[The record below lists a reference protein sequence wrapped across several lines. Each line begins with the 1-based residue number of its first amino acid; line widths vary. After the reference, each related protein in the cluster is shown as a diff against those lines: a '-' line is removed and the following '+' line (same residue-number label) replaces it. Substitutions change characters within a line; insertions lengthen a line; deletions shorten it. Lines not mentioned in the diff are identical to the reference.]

1 MNPVRP
7 SSAPST
13 KAPSLQ
19 PTPEEVVALALNEQ
33 GYLFQH
39 KLVNVLQASTQRNP
53 PLHNWEVEASE
64 VPVSLPNGKETRIDI
79 VLRRG
84 PEGVPWRIA
93 IECKRAARDYKRW
106 VFFAENEYSHGP
118 SPRNYYTEKAN
129 LARGWDG
136 IGEPVMWHGVETAP
150 ASSQCPVFDFGI
162 EARIERPDKGK
173 RASATDAIEE
183 AFQQVTLGQTGLA
196 LKLRSA
202 CVLNFRLIPLVVTT
216 AELMS
221 ANFNEMKVSL
231 DRGMIDSKD
240 LKLCPKKWLA
250 VNCRV
255 NDVVCESSRFT
266 SNRTGSIADYLALR
280 QVRTV
285 FVVQSEHIESFLAW
299 LETGFLPGQK

>member
-1 MNPVRP
+1 MKSKRP
-7 SSAPST
+7 GTASST
-13 KAPSLQ
+13 KAPSLEL
-19 PTPEEVVALALNEQ
+19 TAEEVVALALNEQ

-39 KLVNVLQASTQRNP
+39 KLLHVLQASTQRNP

-106 VFFAENEYSHGP
+106 VFFAENEYSRGP
-118 SPRNYYTEKAN
+118 SPRLYYTEKAN

-136 IGEPVMWHGVETAP
+136 QGEPEMWHGVETAA
-150 ASSQCPVFDFGI
+150 ASSQCPAFDFGI
-162 EARIERPDKGK
+162 EARIERPEKGR

-183 AFQQVTLGQTGLA
+183 ALQQVILGQTGLA

-221 ANFNEMKVSL
+221 AHFNENRVSL
-231 DRGMIDSKD
+231 DRGMIEPKN
-240 LKLCPKKWLA
+240 LKLAPKKWLA
-250 VNCRV
+250 VNYRV
-255 NDVVCESSRFT
+255 NDVICEFSRFT
-266 SNRTGSIADYLALR
+266 SNRTGSIADHLAAR

-285 FVVQSEHIESFLAW
+285 FVVQSEHIEQFLSWLESSFLS
-299 LETGFLPGQK
+299 GQG